1 MLTGNTCLKQLSATI
16 FYVNHRTKFSGL
28 RCFIYWLWTCLWH
41 SRTCGFPVIEANQ
54 VRNSVVEIMFVRRLK
69 PTESRELPTK
79 KVTENPILTD
89 HFIIFYR
96 SYEDWLIIFSFF
108 KELHIFL
115 LLLIPILYFMSL
127 FIKEWTQWPVFFLFL
142 LLPFIFRVSSYK
154 GILLLLLF

>member
-1 MLTGNTCLKQLSATI
+1 MRTGNTYLKQLSATV

-79 KVTENPILTD
+79 KVTKNPILTY

-127 FIKEWTQWPVFFLFL
+127 FI
-142 LLPFIFRVSSYK
+142 FRVSSYK

>member
-1 MLTGNTCLKQLSATI
+1 MRTGNTYLKQLSATI

-79 KVTENPILTD
+79 KVTKNPILTY

-127 FIKEWTQWPVFFLFL
+127 FI
-142 LLPFIFRVSSYK
+142 FRVSSYK

>member
-1 MLTGNTCLKQLSATI
+1 MRTGNTYLKQLSATV

-54 VRNSVVEIMFVRRLK
+54 VRNSVVEIIFVRRLK

-79 KVTENPILTD
+79 KVTKNPILTY

-127 FIKEWTQWPVFFLFL
+127 FI
-142 LLPFIFRVSSYK
+142 FRVSSYK